1 MHRAG
6 RLEEAVGQLEVAV
19 AVWPHNFRHWA
30 ELGYALR
37 AAARVKPDPES
48 HGQYRRAVVAVEG
61 ALGVN
66 PVYPRVKAYFGDIAG
81 EAAVRTGD
89 VVLAERAI
97 AAHAEATGEAPLSW
111 RYREM
116 AAQTYFQMRKV
127 DAAKEQLERAVELWP
142 TNWALWAA
150 LGDAGVI
157 SNDRELARRAY
168 MEAQRLNP
176 THEGVQRALA
186 ALG

>member
-1 MHRAG
+1 MA
-6 RLEEAVGQLEVAV
+6 QLEVAV
-19 AVWPHNFRHWA
+19 AIWPHNFRHWA
-30 ELGYALR
+30 ELAYANR
-37 AAARVKPDPES
+37 AAARPKPDPES
-48 HGQYRRAVVAVEG
+48 YPQYRRAVTAAER
-61 ALGVN
+61 ALVIN

-116 AAQTYFQMRKV
+116 GAQTYFQMRKV
-127 DAAKEQLERAVELWP
+127 DAAKEQLQRAVELWP
-142 TNWALWAA
+142 TNWALRAA
-150 LGDAGVI
+150 LGDAGVL
-157 SNDRELARRAY
+157 SNDRETARRAY
-168 MEAQRLNP
+168 TEAQRLNP